1 MTPPAVPGRLTARAV
16 ADLVGGRLEGDG
28 SLPLHQLAP
37 LDRAGPDALSFLL
50 TSRYL
55 GAFRRSR
62 AGAVLL
68 AATFAGEAE
77 GPATRI
83 VVDDLPAALTRVAGA
98 FAPGPSVADGVHP
111 NAVVAPD
118 ARLGVGT
125 SVGPGAVLE
134 SGVVLGVG
142 CTIGAG
148 AFLGA
153 GVVVGDQAEIGPNA
167 VCYAGT
173 RLGHRVVLKAG
184 AVVGGPGFGYLRGP
198 AGHQRI
204 PHLGGCILEDEVE
217 IGSGSCV
224 DRGNFEDTVIGR
236 GTKLD
241 NLVQV
246 GHNVRIGAR
255 CLIMATTGIAGS
267 CRIGDDVVIAG
278 GVGVADHVVIGDGAV
293 IGAKSVVFG
302 PGRVA
307 PGAVVSGYPARPHRA
322 FLRAQAA
329 LYQLAPLADRLA
341 ALAEARGGA
350 SAPDHPAAG

>member
-1 MTPPAVPGRLTARAV
+1 MPPEFASEAT
-16 ADLVGGRLEGDG
+16 
-28 SLPLHQLAP
+28 
-37 LDRAGPDALSFLL
+37 GP
-50 TSRYL
+50 T
-55 GAFRRSR
+55 
-62 AGAVLL
+62 
-68 AATFAGEAE
+68 
-77 GPATRI
+77 TRI
-83 VVDDLPAALTRVAGA
+83 LVDDLPAALTRAAGA
-98 FAPGPSVADGVHP
+98 LSPAPAFEDGVHP
-111 NAVVAPD
+111 SAVVSA
-118 ARLGVGT
+118 AAVL
-125 SVGPGAVLE
+125 GPGTAIGAGAVVE
-134 SGVVLGVG
+134 HGVKLGEG
-142 CTIGAG
+142 CRIGAG

-153 GVVVGDQAEIGPNA
+153 GVEVGDHTEIGPHA
-167 VCYAGT
+167 VCYAGA
-173 RLGHRVVLKAG
+173 RLGRRVVLKAG
-184 AVVGGPGFGYLRGP
+184 AVVGGPGFGYLRG
-198 AGHQRI
+198 ADGHQRI

-302 PGRVA
+302 PGRVPA
-307 PGAVVSGYPARPHRA
+307 GAVVSGYPARPHRA

-341 ALAEARGGA
+341 TMAAAGGA
-350 SAPDHPAAG
+350 AGAADDPAAG